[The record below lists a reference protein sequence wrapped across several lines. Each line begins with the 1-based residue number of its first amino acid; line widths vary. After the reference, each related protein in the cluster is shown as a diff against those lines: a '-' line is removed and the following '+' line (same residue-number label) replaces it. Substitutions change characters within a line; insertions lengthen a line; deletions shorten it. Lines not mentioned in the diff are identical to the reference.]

1 VAGGVV
7 LLAVLTLL
15 PWIAHIPEP
24 LLAAIVI
31 HAVSHSLSPGV
42 LRPYFRWRRDRL
54 ISIVAVV
61 AVLLLGVLDGLLAAI
76 GVSLVL
82 LLRRFARTTVS
93 WLGRLGQ
100 SHDYVDTAR
109 HPEAVVPPA
118 TLIARPEVPL
128 FFGNAEAVFAI
139 IRNRIDATPG
149 LRRFVLSLEESPD
162 LDATSIESLC
172 DFAAFARARGAEL
185 VLARVKD
192 PVRDLLAQVGS
203 PDLPAAV
210 YANWSVDDAVR

>member
-1 VAGGVV
+1 M
-7 LLAVLTLL
+7 
-15 PWIAHIPEP
+15 
-24 LLAAIVI
+24 
-31 HAVSHSLSPGV
+31 

-76 GVSLVL
+76 GVSLLL

-109 HPEAVVPPA
+109 HPEAAVPPA

-128 FFGNAEAVFAI
+128 FFGNAEAVFAS
-139 IRNRIDATPG
+139 IRNRIDATGP
-149 LRRFVLSLEESPD
+149 
-162 LDATSIESLC
+162 AC
-172 DFAAFARARGAEL
+172 AA
-185 VLARVKD
+185 
-192 PVRDLLAQVGS
+192 S
-203 PDLPAAV
+203 C
-210 YANWSVDDAVR
+210 